1 MDSEKLLQ
9 QAIEA
14 VRQGADPDEVN
25 KRIADL
31 SDYPNLFALQMAV
44 ESAAE
49 FVAAEELEDI
59 GEHPI
64 RNFLGAMGQ
73 GVTFGFLDEIV
84 GAADEGAGERMRQ
97 AQELRREHAP
107 GATAMGEIAGSL
119 LLPAIP
125 ALGASKAAPGLAK
138 GAMTGAARG
147 GLFGALGGA
156 AAGAGFAEEG
166 RRAEGARTG
175 ALAGGAAG
183 TALGVPM
190 GALGGLFGAA
200 AGRGARVAKKMLGL
214 ANVDEASL
222 LASKGRVA
230 MEKAHIQET
239 LYRPLQEA
247 HEAVTD
253 PGVMAWLQNTST
265 NQNLRAVIPRQF
277 RAGTQR
283 VRSGPGRAT
292 GQLVRGSEMPP
303 SFQDLQDIRNG
314 LRKRAYDRAGDV
326 SDREALAAMEELTEV
341 MEDTFGPDLA
351 VADAA
356 WARASS
362 NERSLEKGWRDFNK
376 PAEKIDEVRANLTPE
391 QLDYFDEG
399 RLARIT
405 AELGVRNRS
414 AVGLLQQY
422 LDAGPDTRRRLASL
436 FPGEENGTAFQ
447 TLERMLKHE
456 RKTAAIA
463 DFFNSTIKSG
473 AIGATGGAITGGLMS
488 RGRGGQPGG

>member
-1 MDSEKLLQ
+1 MDSEQLLQ
-9 QAIEA
+9 MAQEAI
-14 VRQGADPDEVN
+14 RQGADPGAVDA
-25 KRIADL
+25 RIAEM
-31 SDYPNLFALQMAV
+31 SDYPNVFALQMAV
-44 ESAAE
+44 ESAQH
-49 FVAAEELEDI
+49 FVEAEEMMEI

-64 RNFLGAMGQ
+64 RNLLGSVAQ
-73 GVTFGFLDEIV
+73 GATFGTIDEIV
-84 GAADEGAGERMRQ
+84 GVADEGLGERMSQ
-97 AQELRREHAP
+97 AQARRREHAP

-125 ALGASKAAPGLAK
+125 AVGASRAAPGLAR

-166 RRAEGARTG
+166 HRAEAARTG

-183 TALGVPM
+183 TALGIPM
-190 GALGGLFGAA
+190 GAVGGLFGSA
-200 AGRGARVAKKMLGL
+200 AGRGARVAKKMLKLG
-214 ANVDEASL
+214 NVDDASL
-222 LASKGRVA
+222 LRAKGRVA
-230 MEKAHIQET
+230 LEKANIQET

-247 HEAVTD
+247 HEAVSD

-265 NQNLRAVIPRQF
+265 NPNLKAAIPRQF

-292 GQLVRGSEMPP
+292 GQLVRGSELPP
-303 SFQDLQDIRNG
+303 SFQDLQDIRNN
-314 LRKRAYDRAGDV
+314 LRSRAYDRAGDV

-341 MEDTFGPDLA
+341 MQDTFGPDLA

-362 NERSLEKGWRDFNK
+362 NERSLEKGWRNYNN
-376 PAEKIDEVRANLTPE
+376 PAEKIDEIRAALTPE
-391 QLDYFDEG
+391 QLNYFDEG

-436 FPGEENGTAFQ
+436 FPGEENGVAFQ
-447 TLERMLKHE
+447 QFERMLKHE
-456 RKTAAIA
+456 RSTAAIA

-488 RGRGGQPGG
+488 RGRQGSGF